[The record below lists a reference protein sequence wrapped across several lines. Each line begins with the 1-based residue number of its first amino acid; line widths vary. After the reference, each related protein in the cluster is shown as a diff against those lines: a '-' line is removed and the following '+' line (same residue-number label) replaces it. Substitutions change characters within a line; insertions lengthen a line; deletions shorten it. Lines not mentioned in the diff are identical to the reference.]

1 MYSFFK
7 SNALSGAQNVTVATA
22 FVPLSALSAQ
32 KKRRMSLQSGLVKKF
47 LFFRNTGTVV
57 FGYNFK
63 NRKGLIYFPMA

>member
-1 MYSFFK
+1 
-7 SNALSGAQNVTVATA
+7 
-22 FVPLSALSAQ
+22 
-32 KKRRMSLQSGLVKKF
+32 